1 VHTDK
6 KGGIRR
12 LIYNKEAEETYKEEE
27 MLQKEDA
34 RTDADS
40 KGGTNASPELQ
51 SRSNSFNGND
61 SSVTSQGLGEGPT
74 TKERNAS
81 QMVPN
86 AQVDVSDAESESNG
100 SGTSGETAELVKR
113 CKKKEKDKKHE
124 VRRGR

>member
-1 VHTDK
+1 M
-6 KGGIRR
+6 
-12 LIYNKEAEETYKEEE
+12 IYNKEAEETYKEEE